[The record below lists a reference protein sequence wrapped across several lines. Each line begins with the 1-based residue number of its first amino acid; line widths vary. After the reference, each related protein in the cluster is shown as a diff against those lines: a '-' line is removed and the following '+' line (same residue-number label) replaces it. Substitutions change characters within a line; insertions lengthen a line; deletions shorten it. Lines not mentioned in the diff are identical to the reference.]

1 MALLFANTVLRDES
15 SNQNSLTDLVDL
27 SNQRNESFGSAVNVR
42 IFVLESVIKHI
53 KSKFLNPISPI
64 A

>member
-42 IFVLESVIKHI
+42 IYVLESVIRHI
-53 KSKFLNPISPI
+53 KSNFDNS
-64 A
+64 